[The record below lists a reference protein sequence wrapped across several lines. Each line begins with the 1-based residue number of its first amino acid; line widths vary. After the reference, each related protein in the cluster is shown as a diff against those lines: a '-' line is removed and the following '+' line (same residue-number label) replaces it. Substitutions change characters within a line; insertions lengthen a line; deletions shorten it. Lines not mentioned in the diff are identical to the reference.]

1 MRLGKIIL
9 GAVLAIAII
18 VSPALAK
25 NTLRWASQGDA
36 LTFDPH
42 SQNEGPTITALRQV
56 YDPLVTRGPNMELEA
71 SLATSWK
78 TVAAD
83 TWEFQLRQGV
93 TFHDG
98 SPFTAA
104 DVKFSFE
111 RAMAE
116 TSDYTEQVAS
126 VKTIEIVGDHTIRFV
141 TKGPNPIFP
150 NEITSLSIISKAW
163 AEAHSVVT
171 PQNYKGG
178 EENYAV
184 RHANGTGP
192 FQLQL
197 REPDV
202 RTVMVKNPTYWGS
215 AGNIDEIVYTPI
227 KNPATRVAALLSG
240 ELDFVLDPPLQDLK
254 RIEGTSGLQVSTVN
268 QIRTIFLGMDQ
279 NVAELRTSSVKGKN
293 PLADV
298 RVRQAMYQAIN
309 IDAIKKKVMRGL
321 SYPAGIITSPG
332 VHGYTEALDE
342 RLPYDS
348 EAAKKLLADAGYPN
362 GFDIRLDCPNNRYNN
377 DEAICQAVVG
387 MLGKIGIKVTLDA
400 LPKSKHFPKIG
411 KRVSDFYMLGW
422 GVPTLDSHYVFSY
435 LFHSKGTWNGTGYS
449 NAEADQLIEKLATE
463 VDLAQ
468 RDQLIGQVW
477 EMASRDVVYL
487 PLHHQVIAWGMRDN
501 LTLPIVPNDSPQFR
515 WAQMK

>member
-1 MRLGKIIL
+1 
-9 GAVLAIAII
+9 
-18 VSPALAK
+18 
-25 NTLRWASQGDA
+25 
-36 LTFDPH
+36 
-42 SQNEGPTITALRQV
+42 
-56 YDPLVTRGPNMELEA
+56 MELEA

-78 TVAAD
+78 TVAD
-83 TWEFQLRQGV
+83 TWEFQLRRGV

-98 SPFTAA
+98 SPLTAA

-116 TSDYTEQVAS
+116 TSDFKEQVAS
-126 VKTIEIVGDHTIRFV
+126 VKSIDVVDDHTIRFV
-141 TKGPNPIFP
+141 TKAPTPFFSP
-150 NEITSLSIISKAW
+150 MKSPTCRLCPKR
-163 AEAHSVVT
+163 AEAHKVIT
-171 PQNYKGG
+171 PQDFKGG

-192 FQLQL
+192 YQLQL

-202 RTVMVKNPTYWGS
+202 RTVMVKNPNYWGN

-227 KNPATRVAALLSG
+227 KIRRRAIA
-240 ELDFVLDPPLQDLK
+240 VLRRISSSDPPLQDLK

-279 NVAELRTSSVKGKN
+279 RVAELRTSSVKGKN
-293 PLADV
+293 PLSDV
-298 RVRQAMYQAIN
+298 RVRQAMYQSIN

-332 VHGYTEALDE
+332 VHGYTKTLDE
-342 RLPYDS
+342 RLPYNTES
-348 EAAKKLLADAGYPN
+348 AKKLLADAGYPE

-387 MLGKIGIKVTLDA
+387 MLGKIGVKVTLDA

-435 LFHSKGTWNGTGYS
+435 LFHSKGT
-449 NAEADQLIEKLATE
+449 
-463 VDLAQ
+463 
-468 RDQLIGQVW
+468 
-477 EMASRDVVYL
+477 
-487 PLHHQVIAWGMRDN
+487 
-501 LTLPIVPNDSPQFR
+501 
-515 WAQMK
+515 